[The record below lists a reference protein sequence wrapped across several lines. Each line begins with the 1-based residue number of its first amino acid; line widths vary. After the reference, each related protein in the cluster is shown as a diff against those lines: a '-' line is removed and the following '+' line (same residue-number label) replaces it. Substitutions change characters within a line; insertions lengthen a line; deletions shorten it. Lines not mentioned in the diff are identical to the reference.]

1 MPTFNLACG
10 QNILRSLGDDL
21 LRPRD
26 FPWRP
31 NGAWGAGRRKQ
42 TRRGVPQSRSHPF
55 SARDGNAVQPDPR
68 STALIFRQPS
78 HALRSAAGKG
88 ERRVV
93 RPFYGRWSSKNGSTT
108 ATLLATWPFRGKEW
122 ILMAALRAGVR
133 NLLDHKKRL
142 AQPIIPAVRPGFPRS
157 TLPDFLQKRIVIGS
171 ARFAARSRSHHSSP
185 LCPGAGNLSIARGRV
200 IQRIAVPSCPPFCL
214 DEFIGTVRGTSA
226 PRMEQLGPLGLP
238 GDRCWSIS
246 SSAVLR
252 FGKHPS
258 SCFLEG
264 LSVCGALDIS
274 PSCGSWELLAR
285 PHEDRCCPAA
295 SFQAG
300 KARSILFPVR
310 RFACIPY
317 CASGILPT
325 GEISPPYCG
334 LC

>member
-1 MPTFNLACG
+1 MASPLLWQCG
-10 QNILRSLGDDL
+10 
-21 LRPRD
+21 
-26 FPWRP
+26 
-31 NGAWGAGRRKQ
+31 
-42 TRRGVPQSRSHPF
+42 
-55 SARDGNAVQPDPR
+55 
-68 STALIFRQPS
+68 
-78 HALRSAAGKG
+78 AAKM
-88 ERRVV
+88 E
-93 RPFYGRWSSKNGSTT
+93 STT

-274 PSCGSWELLAR
+274 PSCGLGNCLHDLTKIGAAQPPRSRQAKRDRFCFRFVGSLAYR
-285 PHEDRCCPAA
+285 I
-295 SFQAG
+295 
-300 KARSILFPVR
+300 ARRAYCRRVKSVR
-310 RFACIPY
+310 RIVVY
-317 CASGILPT
+317 VSSIQLNRLKT
-325 GEISPPYCG
+325 V
-334 LC
+334 